1 MNLFSDEPTHCD
13 VIWAKNPSV
22 RSLKRGICSQHDLAF
37 CSFFGVDNPR
47 VMAAFLVVSC
57 QVKLP
62 IPESRE
68 AWTGGA
74 SHQWYGKK
82 IKPCKFRTGGRKL
95 EQYSK
100 VELFFGGVMSFFS
113 RKIYLKIAINID
125 LWGGV
130 FHLRMLFKV
139 RGFNGQ
145 CQEAFTASG
154 MFHPG
159 VGKLKPGFLVHW
171 IFSLK

>member
-1 MNLFSDEPTHCD
+1 MELLTSGMEKNESLVTSEPVGGNLSSTQKVDVFSSGGDE
-13 VIWAKNPSV
+13 
-22 RSLKRGICSQHDLAF
+22 
-37 CSFFGVDNPR
+37 FFFP
-47 VMAAFLVVSC
+47 
-57 QVKLP
+57 
-62 IPESRE
+62 
-68 AWTGGA
+68 
-74 SHQWYGKK
+74 
-82 IKPCKFRTGGRKL
+82 
-95 EQYSK
+95 
-100 VELFFGGVMSFFS
+100 

-145 CQEAFTASG
+145 CQEALIFTASG